1 MSYFKKFLA
10 ITLIFV
16 MQFQSVHA
24 SVAIGG
30 GWSLGN
36 SVVNGATTTWEAVK
50 NGVRSTV
57 AISPSSAQVAKN
69 LVKGG
74 LVGLAMSAVTQAL
87 LDGVDYVMDP
97 AKQELKYKLKTC
109 VNSSSCIYI
118 RYSYFTSNWPQL
130 GYASSINTLMNNLSV
145 SAQKYYRNTKVT
157 VKFLEYADNDLSKL
171 QGCPGYFEISY
182 NDSRGDSRDYSQ
194 VCRKYE
200 GTYKDSADK
209 TIPLTTLATQII
221 NLAEQGNPDAK
232 AYIASVVQ
240 DMLEHDEDYRK
251 SLEAQLDAKLKEA
264 QSIGS
269 NNGNNNNGG
278 NSNSGNNSATKP
290 VPSTSG
296 NSTTANPTPPNN
308 DDEEDANQKIDN
320 LLKKTNQVKK
330 APEDAKSTNNNIYER
345 IGHGGF
351 DQVMKDFNSLGLK
364 NIRTVRSNPNDTV
377 TIGQLRNNQWVTARS
392 YSEDGRPTLEIA
404 KRNIKIR
411 Y

>member
-1 MSYFKKFLA
+1 MNYIKKFLA

-30 GWSLGN
+30 GWSLNLTRVEN
-36 SVVNGATTTWEAVK
+36 STNIFTAFK
-50 NGVRSTV
+50 NGFQSTV
-57 AISPSSAQVAKN
+57 AISPSSAQVAKS
-69 LVKGG
+69 LLRGG
-74 LVGLAMSAVTQAL
+74 LVGLALSAVTQAL
-87 LDGVDYVMDP
+87 LDGIDYVMDS
-97 AKQELKYKLKTC
+97 AKQEVRYKTANC
-109 VNSSSCIYI
+109 GQDGSSC
-118 RYSYFTSNWPQL
+118 TSSPYNYYAQNWGKL
-130 GYASSINTLMNNLSV
+130 GYFSSITVLMNNLSLN
-145 SAQKYYRNTKVT
+145 AQQYYPNAK
-157 VKFLEYADNDLSKL
+157 VKFFEYADNDLSKL

-182 NDSRGDSRDYSQ
+182 SDSRGNSSRDFSE
-194 VCRKYE
+194 VCRSYNKFYNS
-200 GTYKDSADK
+200 SAKPDTK
-209 TIPLTTLATQII
+209 SIPLTTLATQII

-232 AYIASVVQ
+232 AYITSVVQ

-251 SLEAQLDAKLKEA
+251 SLEAQLDAKLQEA

-269 NNGNNNNGG
+269 NNNGG

-320 LLKKTNQVKK
+320 LLKNSRFLQKDKNK
-330 APEDAKSTNNNIYER
+330 IYER
-345 IGHGGF
+345 NGGGGF

-364 NIRTVRSNPNDTV
+364 NIRNATKKPDEIIY
-377 TIGQLRNNQWVTARS
+377 IGQLRNNTWVTGRS
-392 YSEDGRPTLEIA
+392 WSKLDGRPTLEIA
-404 KRNIKIR
+404 GKKIKIR